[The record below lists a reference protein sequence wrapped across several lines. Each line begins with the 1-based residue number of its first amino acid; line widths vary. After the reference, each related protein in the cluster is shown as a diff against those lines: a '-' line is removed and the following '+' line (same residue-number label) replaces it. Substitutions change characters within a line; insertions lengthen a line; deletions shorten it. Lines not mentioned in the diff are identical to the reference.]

1 VRYGLGWRAPL
12 GTAIFANVDRIDVVE
27 VMAEDFFAATKNE
40 KRALR
45 FLREHVT
52 IVLHATSLGLA
63 STERVDRGK
72 LDAIARVVEWLEP
85 EVWSEH
91 LAFVRGGGVEV
102 GHLAAPPRND
112 ETLAGL
118 ARNIELA
125 TRVVGSK
132 PLLENVASLVEPPHC
147 AYDERAWLHAVLDA
161 SQCDLL
167 LDLHNVHANSVNF
180 GFDARDVVTS
190 LPHERVKAVHLA
202 GGKRIERNRLLDD
215 HKHAVPD
222 EVFALL
228 AFVVNDDAV
237 VILERDG
244 AYPPFDELL
253 AELDRAR
260 AVSRAHAEG
269 EGHRRPRVVG
279 DVDANVGANVIARLA
294 KIYADAEERERFLAN
309 PEFEIDR
316 DDLLLAA
323 RSFERKRAIAS
334 RRDA

>member
-1 VRYGLGWRAPL
+1 MKYGLGWRAPI
-12 GTAIFANVDRIDVVE
+12 GAAIFANVEQIDVVE
-27 VMAEDFFAATKNE
+27 IMAEDFFAATKAE

-52 IVLHATSLGLA
+52 VVLHATCLGLA
-63 STERVDRGK
+63 STENVDRKK
-72 LDAIARVVEWLEP
+72 LDPVARVVGWLEP

-91 LAFVRGGGVEV
+91 LAFVRGGGIEV

-112 ETLAGL
+112 ATLAGL
-118 ARNIELA
+118 VRNVELA

-147 AYDERAWLHAVLDA
+147 AYDEGAWLHAVLEA
-161 SQCDLL
+161 TRCDLL
-167 LDLHNVHANSVNF
+167 LDLHNVHANGVNF
-180 GFDARDVVTS
+180 GFSARDVVIS
-190 LPHERVKAVHLA
+190 LPMHRVKAVHLA

-228 AFVVNDDAV
+228 AHVVNDDAM

-244 AYPPFDELL
+244 EYPAFEELLDEL
-253 AELDRAR
+253 ARAR
-260 AVSRAHAEG
+260 AVQRVRTTHAIDRTKRAVAHQNE
-269 EGHRRPRVVG
+269 
-279 DVDANVGANVIARLA
+279 VIARLA
-294 KIYADAEERERFLAN
+294 QIYVDADARERFLAN

-323 RSFERKRAIAS
+323 RSFARKRGMAS
-334 RRDA
+334 RTG